1 MASAALLQSCSSLRT
16 PFLLKNS
23 QKSLS
28 ADIRPRLIPR
38 ETVRSNHPGELLVE
52 GLARAE
58 RDLPCRLVRGSRSS
72 VRCAAAGEGEK
83 PSSFAKQW
91 SRTGGS
97 SSSESAISGAARR
110 IAEKGGRG
118 ESRPSGGKNKR
129 GGGKPARGRA
139 SGDAQQAG
147 ENGDGAGAEGEAREG
162 GGSGRRERQ
171 KRSHVVLEPAEFPE
185 PMSRDPHVAILGG
198 GMAGLMCALG
208 LAERGIR
215 STVFDTG
222 GSGPAAGVHSS
233 SKGIVLREQGCAHPA
248 AMPPASSALPFS
260 SLLSSTHLCTPLSFH
275 IDPIPP
281 SPFSPSLSS
290 SSRAFS
296 LSSPCLLPLRQ
307 GKHGLGG
314 RMATREVE
322 VAGKLRL
329 FDHAAQFFTVTD
341 SRFQSYV
348 DRCADSDRSDIQ
360 SFADRSAAFKIGRY
374 GFEVD
379 GWAASSLG
387 LAVSGWQSRAEVL
400 FSAAVHVLRW
410 PCCCF
415 PACDSFT
422 ASITQ
427 PHSTSLHPTPPHS
440 TALHPTPPRTTRWLK
455 EGALRVWEEGRIG
468 TLQAG
473 GAFSELPTLGG
484 GGSSGGGEEARRL
497 ISPCGMR
504 AFCEHVIADKGGRGG
519 WVERFL
525 SRLKGVVGVE
535 RPVWVGNKGEAYQIT
550 LLALS
555 IQSPP
560 LPPYPL
566 TPLFSQVREGVVGV
580 ERSVWVG
587 KMRAHLTT
595 VLALCLLSPPT
606 NHPPLPMTPSAPAI
620 PCPQVREGVVGVER
634 PVWIGKMR
642 ARGGKWVLEET
653 GRKAGEFDF
662 VVIAHNGKCANR
674 LLAPAGI
681 PKIARQMKRLEL
693 SSIWA
698 SIIAFEKP
706 LLANGSTTRG
716 HFDAAFVEGVPAV
729 SWMCNNT
736 AKLGD
741 LGGAGRGD
749 GGEGSGAVRRG
760 EGMECWTV
768 FSSAAY
774 GKRNK
779 VPQENIPLVRAA
791 RVKEAG
797 DAGERVENIPLARA
811 ARVKEEMLEGVAV
824 ALGGPIV
831 HIKHTWENIPLARA
845 ARVKEEM
852 LEGVAAALGRPK
864 DSLPAVLF
872 HKIQLWGA
880 ALPLNAP
887 TTAAGSGVECIMD
900 ASTQVGLGAALP
912 LNAPTTA
919 AGGGVECI
927 MDASTRVGLGAALPL
942 NAPTT
947 AAGGGVEC
955 IMDASTRVGLC
966 GDWLLA
972 PSVQAAAISGL
983 AMADKVLLGG
993 GGAVQGCSCCGL
1005 GGLSSL
1011 LAGAAVWR
1019 RILAPPCRLLL
1030 TLGSPW
1036 PIRGSSVEGAVLWSD
1051 SPMLSWL
1058 GALGFAPMADRS
1070 FSRGCSGRRPFLRR
1084 LKANLFMPSSLLLPP
1099 LPWQIASFHEDEAA
1113 SDPSLFSVGLD
1124 ASFAAVPDTHDIGAF
1139 PDATPAAADSNGST
1153 QGVAAHGVRV
1163 AA

>member
-1 MASAALLQSCSSLRT
+1 MPLISKSIPIFGGDRRPPSHYA
-16 PFLLKNS
+16 PLLKLRDAPS
-23 QKSLS
+23 RHG
-28 ADIRPRLIPR
+28 IRCFAP
-38 ETVRSNHPGELLVE
+38 VMLV
-52 GLARAE
+52 
-58 RDLPCRLVRGSRSS
+58 PSHSFSPKKQLVRGSRSS

-222 GSGPAAGVHSS
+222 
-233 SKGIVLREQGCAHPA
+233 
-248 AMPPASSALPFS
+248 
-260 SLLSSTHLCTPLSFH
+260 
-275 IDPIPP
+275 
-281 SPFSPSLSS
+281 
-290 SSRAFS
+290 
-296 LSSPCLLPLRQ
+296 
-307 GKHGLGG
+307 KHGLGG

-348 DRCADSDRSDIQ
+348 D
-360 SFADRSAAFKIGRY
+360 
-374 GFEVD
+374 
-379 GWAASSLG
+379 
-387 LAVSGWQSRAEVL
+387 
-400 FSAAVHVLRW
+400 
-410 PCCCF
+410 
-415 PACDSFT
+415 
-422 ASITQ
+422 
-427 PHSTSLHPTPPHS
+427 
-440 TALHPTPPRTTRWLK
+440 RWLK

-504 AFCEHVIADKGGRGG
+504 AFCEHVIADKVREGVGGEGGRGG
-519 WVERFL
+519 GGAA
-525 SRLKGVVGVE
+525 S
-535 RPVWVGNKGEAYQIT
+535 VWIGKMRARHSG
-550 LLALS
+550 
-555 IQSPP
+555 SP
-560 LPPYPL
+560 
-566 TPLFSQVREGVVGV
+566 SSHHIVREGVVGV

-779 VPQENIPLVRAA
+779 VPQENIPL
-791 RVKEAG
+791 
-797 DAGERVENIPLARA
+797 
-811 ARVKEEMLEGVAV
+811 
-824 ALGGPIV
+824 
-831 HIKHTWENIPLARA
+831 ARA

-872 HKIQLWGA
+872 HKIQLW
-880 ALPLNAP
+880 
-887 TTAAGSGVECIMD
+887 
-900 ASTQVGLGAALP
+900 
-912 LNAPTTA
+912 
-919 AGGGVECI
+919 
-927 MDASTRVGLGAALPL
+927 GAALPL

-1005 GGLSSL
+1005 
-1011 LAGAAVWR
+1011 
-1019 RILAPPCRLLL
+1019 
-1030 TLGSPW
+1030 
-1036 PIRGSSVEGAVLWSD
+1036 
-1051 SPMLSWL
+1051 
-1058 GALGFAPMADRS
+1058 
-1070 FSRGCSGRRPFLRR
+1070 
-1084 LKANLFMPSSLLLPP
+1084 
-1099 LPWQIASFHEDEAA
+1099 
-1113 SDPSLFSVGLD
+1113 
-1124 ASFAAVPDTHDIGAF
+1124 
-1139 PDATPAAADSNGST
+1139 
-1153 QGVAAHGVRV
+1153 
-1163 AA
+1163 

>member
-222 GSGPAAGVHSS
+222 
-233 SKGIVLREQGCAHPA
+233 
-248 AMPPASSALPFS
+248 
-260 SLLSSTHLCTPLSFH
+260 
-275 IDPIPP
+275 
-281 SPFSPSLSS
+281 
-290 SSRAFS
+290 
-296 LSSPCLLPLRQ
+296 
-307 GKHGLGG
+307 KHGLGG

-348 DRCADSDRSDIQ
+348 D
-360 SFADRSAAFKIGRY
+360 
-374 GFEVD
+374 
-379 GWAASSLG
+379 
-387 LAVSGWQSRAEVL
+387 
-400 FSAAVHVLRW
+400 
-410 PCCCF
+410 
-415 PACDSFT
+415 
-422 ASITQ
+422 
-427 PHSTSLHPTPPHS
+427 
-440 TALHPTPPRTTRWLK
+440 RWLK

-504 AFCEHVIADKGGRGG
+504 AFCEHVIADK
-519 WVERFL
+519 
-525 SRLKGVVGVE
+525 
-535 RPVWVGNKGEAYQIT
+535 
-550 LLALS
+550 
-555 IQSPP
+555 
-560 LPPYPL
+560 
-566 TPLFSQVREGVVGV
+566 
-580 ERSVWVG
+580 
-587 KMRAHLTT
+587 
-595 VLALCLLSPPT
+595 
-606 NHPPLPMTPSAPAI
+606 
-620 PCPQVREGVVGVER
+620 VREGVVGVER

-706 LLANGSTTRG
+706 LLANGSATRG

-729 SWMCNNT
+729 AWMCNNT

-779 VPQENIPLVRAA
+779 VPQENIPL
-791 RVKEAG
+791 
-797 DAGERVENIPLARA
+797 
-811 ARVKEEMLEGVAV
+811 
-824 ALGGPIV
+824 
-831 HIKHTWENIPLARA
+831 ARA

-872 HKIQLWGA
+872 HKIQLW
-880 ALPLNAP
+880 
-887 TTAAGSGVECIMD
+887 
-900 ASTQVGLGAALP
+900 
-912 LNAPTTA
+912 
-919 AGGGVECI
+919 
-927 MDASTRVGLGAALPL
+927 GAALPL

-983 AMADKVLLGG
+983 AMADK
-993 GGAVQGCSCCGL
+993 
-1005 GGLSSL
+1005 
-1011 LAGAAVWR
+1011 
-1019 RILAPPCRLLL
+1019 
-1030 TLGSPW
+1030 
-1036 PIRGSSVEGAVLWSD
+1036 
-1051 SPMLSWL
+1051 
-1058 GALGFAPMADRS
+1058 
-1070 FSRGCSGRRPFLRR
+1070 
-1084 LKANLFMPSSLLLPP
+1084 
-1099 LPWQIASFHEDEAA
+1099 IASFHEDAAA

>member
-91 SRTGGS
+91 SRTGGSSSS

-222 GSGPAAGVHSS
+222 
-233 SKGIVLREQGCAHPA
+233 
-248 AMPPASSALPFS
+248 
-260 SLLSSTHLCTPLSFH
+260 
-275 IDPIPP
+275 
-281 SPFSPSLSS
+281 
-290 SSRAFS
+290 
-296 LSSPCLLPLRQ
+296 
-307 GKHGLGG
+307 KHGLGG

-322 VAGKLRL
+322 VAGKLHL

-341 SRFQSYV
+341 SHFQSYV
-348 DRCADSDRSDIQ
+348 N
-360 SFADRSAAFKIGRY
+360 
-374 GFEVD
+374 
-379 GWAASSLG
+379 
-387 LAVSGWQSRAEVL
+387 
-400 FSAAVHVLRW
+400 
-410 PCCCF
+410 
-415 PACDSFT
+415 
-422 ASITQ
+422 
-427 PHSTSLHPTPPHS
+427 
-440 TALHPTPPRTTRWLK
+440 RWLK
-455 EGALRVWEEGRIG
+455 EDALRVWEEGRIG

-473 GAFSELPTLGG
+473 GAFSELPTPGG
-484 GGSSGGGEEARRL
+484 GGSNGGEEARRL
-497 ISPCGMR
+497 ISPRGMR
-504 AFCEHVIADKGGRGG
+504 AFCEHVIADK
-519 WVERFL
+519 
-525 SRLKGVVGVE
+525 
-535 RPVWVGNKGEAYQIT
+535 
-550 LLALS
+550 
-555 IQSPP
+555 
-560 LPPYPL
+560 
-566 TPLFSQVREGVVGV
+566 
-580 ERSVWVG
+580 
-587 KMRAHLTT
+587 
-595 VLALCLLSPPT
+595 
-606 NHPPLPMTPSAPAI
+606 
-620 PCPQVREGVVGVER
+620 VREGVVGVER

-642 ARGGKWVLEET
+642 ARGGKWVVEET

-662 VVIAHNGKCANR
+662 VGVFVLQCMLLCYALVSGSDPPCDTRKGEPRAHRDPR
-674 LLAPAGI
+674 LTRAMELMGLSHDPRLMGLSHD
-681 PKIARQMKRLEL
+681 PRLMGLSHDPRLMGLSHDPHLMGLSHDLPPPRNPLFTTSPLLLIARPLSSLPLIIFPLIALPLIASHLFCCSFQETPSGHPSSHSRPPTSSPPSDIFQPPPLFTTLQRLEL

-698 SIIAFEKP
+698 SLIAFETP
-706 LLANGSTTRG
+706 LLANGSAPRG

-729 SWMCNNT
+729 AWMCNNT
-736 AKLGD
+736 AKLGEKA
-741 LGGAGRGD
+741 GAGRGD

-760 EGMECWTV
+760 EAGVECWTV

-779 VPQENIPLVRAA
+779 VPQENIPL
-791 RVKEAG
+791 
-797 DAGERVENIPLARA
+797 ARA

-824 ALGGPIV
+824 
-831 HIKHTWENIPLARA
+831 
-845 ARVKEEM
+845 
-852 LEGVAAALGRPK
+852 ALGRPK

-872 HKIQLWGA
+872 HKIQLW
-880 ALPLNAP
+880 
-887 TTAAGSGVECIMD
+887 
-900 ASTQVGLGAALP
+900 
-912 LNAPTTA
+912 
-919 AGGGVECI
+919 
-927 MDASTRVGLGAALPL
+927 GAALPL

-972 PSVQAAAISGL
+972 PSIQAAAVSGL
-983 AMADKVLLGG
+983 AMADKI
-993 GGAVQGCSCCGL
+993 
-1005 GGLSSL
+1005 
-1011 LAGAAVWR
+1011 AA
-1019 RILAPPCRLLL
+1019 
-1030 TLGSPW
+1030 
-1036 PIRGSSVEGAVLWSD
+1036 
-1051 SPMLSWL
+1051 
-1058 GALGFAPMADRS
+1058 
-1070 FSRGCSGRRPFLRR
+1070 
-1084 LKANLFMPSSLLLPP
+1084 
-1099 LPWQIASFHEDEAA
+1099 FHEDAA
-1113 SDPSLFSVGLD
+1113 VSDPLLFSVGLD
-1124 ASFAAVPDTHDIGAF
+1124 ASFAAVPEAHDIGAF
-1139 PDATPAAADSNGST
+1139 PDATPDAAESNGRT
-1153 QGVAAHGVRV
+1153 RDIDAAQGAQVAS
-1163 AA
+1163 